1 MKIST
6 RRQPSSR
13 PSSNFSAVVHANVR
27 HGRLIATMVDSGY
40 EAFLLNWVA
49 GLRALGLTEF
59 VIVALDQ
66 PIWSLLGEAG
76 LQSHAVHFG
85 VPSPNGTA
93 RGDRQ
98 RAASWYDERYRRL
111 MGSMPHRLLSLFGS
125 GEFDLLLTDADVLWR
140 RSPWPVLYDPRRA
153 ECELLAIE
161 GHGSG
166 PPTPSAAASLAAEP
180 EREAVVSGPA
190 TVRERHPQA
199 NCATCLNAGFL
210 LLRRSPRVS
219 ELLRRWSAT
228 LASLRGADHNQKWL
242 NWLLATGG
250 ALHVL
255 CMCSACAL
263 HRALHRAHDWRN
275 PTAGMRVGSA
285 AAAAL
290 YANGTGGWTAAP
302 RACRLPPSRFTN
314 GAPLRTLLPLLPP
327 PLHANCSCGRTAT
340 ARGARGGG
348 GGSGGSGGVG
358 VGVGRAR
365 ACAARRGALTAQLYA
380 AHLNFALSAGEKV
393 CLAKALGLWLLSAQH
408 RHGFDAVPADA
419 VADAVR
425 SLGRVAAVTEMAA
438 DEGRVVVP
446 QASRER
452 SLGSEKSP
460 TVPRLYEMMP
470 ERVWARMGRAAA
482 GKVHEKTLN

>member
-6 RRQPSSR
+6 RTQPSSR

-40 EAFLLNWVA
+40 EAFLLNWVT

-76 LQSHAVHFG
+76 LRSHAVHFG
-85 VPSPNGTA
+85 LSSPNGKA
-93 RGDRQ
+93 RTDRQ

-250 ALHVL
+250 ALRVHCIVHCIVYCIVY
-255 CMCSACAL
+255 CMCTASCTPLAEPHGRHARRLGRRRRALRQRHGRLGRRAARLPAAAVPLRQWRTAAHASALASRASAHQLQLWPHGDGNGRARRRQRGRGRRRKRGRGACACVCGAA
-263 HRALHRAHDWRN
+263 RRSDG
-275 PTAGMRVGSA
+275 TA
-285 AAAAL
+285 
-290 YANGTGGWTAAP
+290 
-302 RACRLPPSRFTN
+302 
-314 GAPLRTLLPLLPP
+314 
-327 PLHANCSCGRTAT
+327 
-340 ARGARGGG
+340 ARGA
-348 GGSGGSGGVG
+348 S
-358 VGVGRAR
+358 
-365 ACAARRGALTAQLYA
+365 QL
-380 AHLNFALSAGEKV
+380 
-393 CLAKALGLWLLSAQH
+393 C
-408 RHGFDAVPADA
+408 
-419 VADAVR
+419 
-425 SLGRVAAVTEMAA
+425 SLGGR
-438 DEGRVVVP
+438 EG
-446 QASRER
+446 
-452 SLGSEKSP
+452 
-460 TVPRLYEMMP
+460 VPRQGSRTVATL
-470 ERVWARMGRAAA
+470 RAAPPRVRRCA
-482 GKVHEKTLN
+482 R

>member
-1 MKIST
+1 MKSST
-6 RRQPSSR
+6 RTQPSSR

-40 EAFLLNWVA
+40 EAFLLNWVT

-76 LQSHAVHFG
+76 LRSHAVHFG
-85 VPSPNGTA
+85 LPSPNGKA
-93 RGDRQ
+93 RADRQ

-111 MGSMPHRLLSLFGS
+111 MGSVPQRLLSLFGA

-166 PPTPSAAASLAAEP
+166 PPTPSAAASLATEP

-199 NCATCLNAGFL
+199 NCATCLNTGFL

-228 LASLRGADHNQKWL
+228 LASLRGADHNQKWF

-250 ALHVL
+250 ALHRAH
-255 CMCSACAL
+255 CTARFTARTAPRTAPRAAPHAL
-263 HRALHRAHDWRN
+263 HRALHRAPHR
-275 PTAGMRVGSA
+275 
-285 AAAAL
+285 
-290 YANGTGGWTAAP
+290 AP
-302 RACRLPPSRFTN
+302 HRA
-314 GAPLRTLLPLLPP
+314 
-327 PLHANCSCGRTAT
+327 
-340 ARGARGGG
+340 
-348 GGSGGSGGVG
+348 
-358 VGVGRAR
+358 
-365 ACAARRGALTAQLYA
+365 
-380 AHLNFALSAGEKV
+380 
-393 CLAKALGLWLLSAQH
+393 
-408 RHGFDAVPADA
+408 
-419 VADAVR
+419 
-425 SLGRVAAVTEMAA
+425 
-438 DEGRVVVP
+438 
-446 QASRER
+446 
-452 SLGSEKSP
+452 
-460 TVPRLYEMMP
+460 
-470 ERVWARMGRAAA
+470 
-482 GKVHEKTLN
+482 

>member
-1 MKIST
+1 MRALYRRRGALAASTKKRGQEPRSMKIST
-6 RRQPSSR
+6 RTQPSSR

-85 VPSPNGTA
+85 VPSPNGKA

-111 MGSMPHRLLSLFGS
+111 MGSVPQRLLSLFGT

-255 CMCSACAL
+255 CMCSASC
-263 HRALHRAHDWRN
+263 
-275 PTAGMRVGSA
+275 T
-285 AAAAL
+285 
-290 YANGTGGWTAAP
+290 
-302 RACRLPPSRFTN
+302 RLAEPHGR
-314 GAPLRTLLPLLPP
+314 
-327 PLHANCSCGRTAT
+327 HARRLGR
-340 ARGARGGG
+340 
-348 GGSGGSGGVG
+348 
-358 VGVGRAR
+358 
-365 ACAARRGALTAQLYA
+365 RRGALRQWYGRLDCRAACLPAATVSLHQWRAA
-380 AHLNFALSAGEKV
+380 AHAAALAPPASARQLQLRPHGDGERRARRRQQRRQRRRRRGRGAGACV
-393 CLAKALGLWLLSAQH
+393 CGASRCSDGT
-408 RHGFDAVPADA
+408 
-419 VADAVR
+419 AVR
-425 SLGRVAAVTEMAA
+425 STSQLC
-438 DEGRVVVP
+438 
-446 QASRER
+446 
-452 SLGSEKSP
+452 SLGGREG
-460 TVPRLYEMMP
+460 VPRQGSRTMATL
-470 ERVWARMGRAAA
+470 RAAPPRIRRCA
-482 GKVHEKTLN
+482 R